1 LAATFF
7 FGALFL
13 FDAAFLAGAF
23 FAGDFF
29 VGVFLT
35 GVFFA
40 ALFAFGVAAFLAGP
54 LLAGALLD
62 GVTLAAAAFFGLAA
76 LLALLAVLLFPAFFT
91 TLDAFLT
98 AEVFLADVL
107 ALSTALFAINS
118 KLIHNHNYLLSK
130 KLV

>member
-13 FDAAFLAGAF
+13 FDAAFFAGAFLAGAF
-23 FAGDFF
+23 FAGAFF
-29 VGVFLT
+29 T

-40 ALFAFGVAAFLAGP
+40 ALLAFGVAAFLAGP

-62 GVTLAAAAFFGLAA
+62 GVVLAAATFFGLAA
-76 LLALLAVLLFPAFFT
+76 LFALLATLLLPAFFT

-107 ALSTALFAINS
+107 ALDTALFAINS
-118 KLIHNHNYLLSK
+118 KLIHNHNYLLST
-130 KLV
+130 KLA